1 MGNSIKISE
10 KYGLNPTIPCCF
22 FCGEQKNE
30 VALLGRLD
38 DPDKGEDIE
47 APRNAVLDYEPCENC
62 KKKFSLGV
70 LVIEVTFDHP
80 KDMRPAIS
88 KDPTGAKVYPT
99 GNYVV
104 VRRGVLNVDGDKCL
118 MNESVFKRLFS
129 DEMNK

>member
-47 APRNAVLDYEPCENC
+47 APRSAVLDYEPCENC

-70 LVIEVTFDHP
+70 LVIEVTSDHP
-80 KDMRPAIS
+80 KDMRPAIY

>member
-30 VALLGRLD
+30 IALLGRLY

-47 APRNAVLDYEPCENC
+47 APRSAVLDYEPCENC

-70 LVIEVTFDHP
+70 LVVEVTFDHP

-88 KDPTGAKVYPT
+88 KDLTGAKAYPT

-104 VRRGVLNVDGDKCL
+104 LRRGVLNVDGNKCL